1 MTRTSFRSFRP
12 AAIAAALVAL
22 APVSQAAGFKAGDW
36 DMTLGGFVNAYY
48 TSASCSGANV
58 GGLALAGK
66 ALGCGGKSGS
76 TTIGNGLLPN
86 ALIAT
91 GKTTQD
97 GVDIGVTLMI
107 GSAVS
112 TSSAIGA
119 NSGVDVRQG
128 FMTLGNAGMGTFKLG
143 RDYGLFGSTAI
154 LSDMTLLGVGAP
166 TRATQ
171 QGRVSLGHIG
181 AGYSYLGHYGQ
192 MTWSAPAMGPVG
204 LSVGVMSPVDGGTAT
219 AGRSPQLQALATLDV
234 GGGTKAWI
242 GAKTQKFEDA
252 TNGDFT
258 MNGVEVGAKANVAG
272 VELLGNVQT
281 GKGLGVLA
289 DGDSGDAKQTNWLL
303 QGKVAVAPKVKVGLS
318 YGESRMKD
326 AGAADLKSNANTTLG
341 AYYNLTSS
349 VTLVGELSRT
359 ESKDGAG
366 NKARQN
372 GVSLGGIVF
381 F

>member
-1 MTRTSFRSFRP
+1 MTRTSIPTLRP
-12 AAIAAALVAL
+12 AALAAALLAL
-22 APVSQAAGFKAGDW
+22 APASQAAGFKAGDW
-36 DMTLGGFVNAYY
+36 DLTLGGFVNAYY
-48 TSASCSGANV
+48 TSASCSGAV
-58 GGLALAGK
+58 DIGLAGK
-66 ALGCGGKSGS
+66 TLGCGGKSGH

-86 ALIAT
+86 ALVAT

-112 TSSAIGA
+112 TDSAIGA

-143 RDYGLFGSTAI
+143 RDYGLFGATAI

-192 MTWSAPAMGPVG
+192 FTWSAPAMGPLA
-204 LSVGVMSPVDGGTAT
+204 LSVGVMSPVDGSAD
-219 AGRSPQLQALATLDV
+219 AGRSPQLQALATVDV
-234 GGGTKAWI
+234 GGGAKAWV
-242 GAKTQKFEDA
+242 GAKTQKFEGA
-252 TNGDFT
+252 TAADDFT
-258 MNGVEVGAKANVAG
+258 MNGVEVGAKATLGG
-272 VELLGNVQT
+272 VELLGNLQT
-281 GKGLGVLA
+281 GKGLGMLA
-289 DGDSGDAKQTNWLL
+289 DGDSGDARQTNWLL
-303 QGKVAVAPKVKVGLS
+303 QGKVAVAPKLKLGLS
-318 YGESRMKD
+318 LGETKMKD
-326 AGAADLKSNANTTLG
+326 AAAAAFKSNANTTLG
-341 AYYNLTSS
+341 AYYNLTTS

-359 ESKDGAG
+359 ESKNGAG
-366 NKARQN
+366 DKARQN